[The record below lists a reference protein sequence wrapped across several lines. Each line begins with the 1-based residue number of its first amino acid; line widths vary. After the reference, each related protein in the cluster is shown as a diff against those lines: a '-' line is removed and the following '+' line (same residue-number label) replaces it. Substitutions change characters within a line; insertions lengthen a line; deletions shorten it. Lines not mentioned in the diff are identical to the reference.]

1 MKPTSI
7 AVLGTGMV
15 GKALA
20 TKLVEL
26 GHRVTLGSRS
36 ARHDGAAAWAEAHG
50 ERAGQS
56 DFAAAAAG
64 AELVLLAV
72 KGEHAE
78 AVVEAAGKGADGAAL
93 DGKVLVDITNP
104 LDFSQGMPPS
114 LFVFGRDSLAE
125 RIQRAA
131 PKARVVKTLN
141 TVNASVMVDPD
152 RVAGQGAVFVSG
164 DDAGAKAAVKAML
177 EGFGWRQIV
186 DLGDLST
193 ARGTEAYLLL
203 WLRLWQAT
211 GSPDINIGLLR
222 APDAAG

>member
-1 MKPTSI
+1 MKQTNI

-20 TKLVEL
+20 TALVER
-26 GHRVTLGSRS
+26 GHRVTLGSRK
-36 ARHDGAAAWAEAHG
+36 AQHEGAAAWVAENG
-50 ERAGQS
+50 ENAGQA
-56 DFAAAAAG
+56 DFATAAAASQI
-64 AELVLLAV
+64 VLLAV

-78 AVVEAAGKGADGAAL
+78 AVAAAAADGGAL

-125 RIQRAA
+125 RVQRAA

-141 TVNASVMVDPD
+141 TVNASVMVDPG
-152 RVAGQGAVFVSG
+152 RIEGQTAVFVSG
-164 DDAGAKAAVKAML
+164 DDADAKATVRALL
-177 EGFGWRQIV
+177 EGFGWQQII

-193 ARGTEAYLLL
+193 ARGPEAYLLL

-211 GSPDINIGLLR
+211 GSADINIALHG
-222 APDAAG
+222 AAKRD

>member
-1 MKPTSI
+1 MKSTSI

-20 TKLVEL
+20 TKLAAL
-26 GHRVTLGSRS
+26 GHRVVLGSRS

-50 ERAGQS
+50 PDAGHA
-56 DFAAAAAG
+56 DFATAAAG

-78 AVVEAAGKGADGAAL
+78 AVVKAAAGPDGTGL

-104 LDFSQGMPPS
+104 LDFSQGMPPT

-125 RIQRAA
+125 RIQRLA
-131 PKARVVKTLN
+131 PKARVVKSLN

-164 DDAGAKAAVKAML
+164 DDAGAKATVRAML

-211 GSPDINIGLLR
+211 GSGDINIGLLG
-222 APDAAG
+222 AAR

>member
-1 MKPTSI
+1 MKQTTI

-20 TKLVEL
+20 TALVER
-26 GHRVTLGSRS
+26 GHSVTLGSRK
-36 ARHDGAAAWAEAHG
+36 AVHDGAAAWAAAHG
-50 ERAGQS
+50 ENAHQS
-56 DFAAAAAG
+56 DFASAAAAS
-64 AELVLLAV
+64 EIVLLAV

-78 AVVEAAGKGADGAAL
+78 AVVAAAGAGADGTAL

-125 RIQRAA
+125 RVQRAA

-141 TVNASVMVDPD
+141 TVNASVMVDPG
-152 RVAGQGAVFVSG
+152 RVEGTHAVFVSG
-164 DDAGAKAAVKAML
+164 DDDGAKATVKALL
-177 EGFGWRQIV
+177 EGFGWQQII

-211 GSPDINIGLLR
+211 GSGDINIALHR
-222 APDAAG
+222 AAAES